1 VAAELPETEVRIVLI
16 SFTDGRT
23 EGLPVGSYLAS
34 YNPEGDGGNGVATW
48 TRDPAQAMTFATSD
62 AATACYRA
70 VPLNRPL
77 RSDGRPNR
85 PLTRYTVAFW

>member
-16 SFTDGRT
+16 SFADGRT
-23 EGLPVGSYLAS
+23 EDLPVGAYLAS
-34 YNPEGDGGNGVATW
+34 YNPEGDGGNGVAIW
-48 TRDPAQAMTFATSD
+48 TRDPAQAMTFATGE

-85 PLTRYTVAFW
+85 PLTQFTVAFW